1 MGYLTNI
8 YHKCIDNQTFPLSL
22 KKADVIPSYKQLE
35 RTSAKNYRP
44 ISLLPCI
51 SKLYE
56 RDMYNQI
63 TCYMENH
70 LSPYLFGFRKA
81 HSTEQCLNTMLENW
95 KKSLDSKKQVGA
107 VLTDLSKAFD
117 CLNHDLLISKFEA
130 CGFNTQALIFI
141 QDYLSNRSQKTKINS
156 EYSSFRD
163 IKYGVPQ
170 GSILGPLLFNIFLN
184 DIFFFIND
192 SNITNYADDNTP
204 YAAEDSVEKLLE
216 TLERET
222 NILIEW
228 FKVNEMKS
236 NSDKCHLIIVNNQ
249 DNNIKI
255 GNDIITSKT
264 SVKLLGVTIDN
275 KLNFNEHVDNI
286 CKKANNKLHA
296 LARIAKYLNPD
307 KLRILMKTFIES
319 QFNYCPLIWMFHSR

>member
-1 MGYLTNI
+1 
-8 YHKCIDNQTFPLSL
+8 
-22 KKADVIPSYKQLE
+22 
-35 RTSAKNYRP
+35 
-44 ISLLPCI
+44 
-51 SKLYE
+51 
-56 RDMYNQI
+56 MYNQI

-117 CLNHDLLISKFEA
+117 CLNHDLLIAKFEA
-130 CGFNTQALIFI
+130 YGFNTQALIFI
-141 QDYLSNRSQKTKINS
+141 QDYLSNRSQRTKINS
-156 EYSSFRD
+156 EYSSYRD

-184 DIFFFIND
+184 DIFFFVND

-249 DNNIKI
+249 DQT
-255 GNDIITSKT
+255 TSK
-264 SVKLLGVTIDN
+264 
-275 KLNFNEHVDNI
+275 
-286 CKKANNKLHA
+286 
-296 LARIAKYLNPD
+296 
-307 KLRILMKTFIES
+307 
-319 QFNYCPLIWMFHSR
+319 